1 MKHRFRVVSTIAI
14 REVRTAIRTKT
25 FWFFTLLYPILLAIP
40 VLVIV
45 ASMVVLV
52 DVDEDV
58 NEVFTAG
65 IDSFKE
71 EWRFALRG
79 QILKYAVLDETVD
92 LSRRV
97 RYQIDRQNRDIL
109 VFEYGRPRESRMV
122 ENYQDWRDS
131 SDPYFEY
138 YRKLSLN
145 RFREVEVDERD
156 VSIKT
161 LNTWILQDKIVGYFV
176 LPDSLVDTNK
186 GARFVHRKT
195 SQASMLSRLNEL
207 KSWYESLT
215 TLALKELRAEEMGV
229 STEQFEDLMIRVS
242 ADIDTIVSSNV
253 GQSVGSTKEQQSI
266 ISSSVSIAEK
276 VAAVPYLLL
285 LALVWGSGSY
295 LVLTSTIEEKT
306 SRVGEMLVS
315 NVDPLSLMDGKVI
328 GNVLVVGIALL
339 TWVVVI
345 GLPTL
350 GLLAVSG
357 LVNYVL
363 DPHKVLNFFIFGTFA
378 FLSFGYLNAALGS
391 TCSDIKETLY
401 VNQPFVL
408 IAFFVVL
415 PMMVFVLLHPD
426 SVFASTMS
434 FIPPLTAL
442 FMVARTAALP
452 DLPMYLF
459 LVLLMGSSLLLI
471 RHVSVRIFLPGLLLE
486 RKFVNLI
493 SLFKFVRQPK

>member
-45 ASMVVLV
+45 GSMVVLV

-58 NEVFTAG
+58 NVVFADG
-65 IDSFKE
+65 IESFKE
-71 EWRFALRG
+71 EWRFLLRG
-79 QILKYAVLDETVD
+79 QILKYAVLDETAD
-92 LSRRV
+92 LSSRV
-97 RYQIDRQNRDIL
+97 RNQIDRQNKDLL

-122 ENYQDWRDS
+122 ENYQDWRES
-131 SDPYFEY
+131 FGPYFDY
-138 YRKLSLN
+138 YPKLSLN
-145 RFREVEVDERD
+145 HFREVDETD
-156 VSIKT
+156 VPIET

-176 LPDSLVDTNK
+176 LPESLVDTNK

-195 SQASMLSRLNEL
+195 TQASMLSRLNEL

-215 TLALKELRAEEMGV
+215 TLALKELRGEEMGV
-229 STEQFEDLMIRVS
+229 NTEQFEDLMIRVS

-253 GQSVGSTKEQQSI
+253 DQSVGSTTEQQSI
-266 ISSSVSIAEK
+266 NSSSVSIAEK

-295 LVLTSTIEEKT
+295 LVLTSTIEEKA

-345 GLPTL
+345 GLPSL